1 MRNISLLYLAA
12 MLVMAAT
19 PSTAGAATQA
29 VKSTPVSH
37 LQQQQSDHSRLTPQQ
52 VTDKLVRE
60 LGLNAKQRKRLR
72 RLNEKYATLIANP
85 RFKGRP
91 QPVATDSAAGVDAH
105 TGATSRATSDAA
117 HIREQHARRNAY
129 NAELKTILTSE
140 QYGRYLSGK

>member
-1 MRNISLLYLAA
+1 
-12 MLVMAAT
+12 MLVMAGT
-19 PSTAGAATQA
+19 PSIVSAATLTVRA
-29 VKSTPVSH
+29 NPVSYM
-37 LQQQQSDHSRLTPQQ
+37 QQQHGDHNELTPQQ